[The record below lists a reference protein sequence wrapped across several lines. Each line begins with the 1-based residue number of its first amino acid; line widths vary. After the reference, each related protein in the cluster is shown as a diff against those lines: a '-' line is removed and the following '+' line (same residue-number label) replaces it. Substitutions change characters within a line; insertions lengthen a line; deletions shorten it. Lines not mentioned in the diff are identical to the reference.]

1 MTTPDDPQYTPTLRH
16 ESAVAATSA
25 EGELLLALRTLG
37 AEGDYL
43 VRGLATLIESMP
55 PVLPRAVQSQ
65 HSRGLVEAGVMTAEE
80 VAAAEDKL
88 AQGVLQ
94 LVELSGWLASAW
106 ETVSLH
112 AASKFLHRAPEDIL
126 GAAERGEL
134 LMVEIGGEPRFP
146 TWQFTTRPVGHVLPH
161 LPELLPSLLERWQP
175 FSIGRFFA
183 TRQANL
189 IDEGMKTPAAWLEDG
204 GDAQNVLDIVE
215 GGQYR

>member
-1 MTTPDDPQYTPTLRH
+1 MNNPDGPHDTPTLRH
-16 ESAVAATSA
+16 ESALAATSA

-37 AEGDYL
+37 AEGYYL
-43 VRGLATLIESMP
+43 VRGLTTLIKSMP
-55 PVLPRAVQSQ
+55 PVLPRAVQAQ

-80 VAAAEDKL
+80 VAAAEDEL
-88 AQGVLQ
+88 ARGALK
-94 LVELSGWLASAW
+94 LVELSSWLASAR

-112 AASKFLHRAPEDIL
+112 AASKFLHRAPRDIVE
-126 GAAERGEL
+126 AAERGEL
-134 LMVEIGGEPRFP
+134 LIVDIGGERRVP
-146 TWQFTTRPVGHVLPH
+146 TWQFTTRPVGHLLPH
-161 LPELLPSLLERWQP
+161 LDELLPALLERWEP